1 MVGRLRFFGWIRV
14 GVRHRRWD
22 TGSRQE
28 IVEYVFE
35 FSRQLRIDSQ
45 ITTYS
50 QMTAY
55 DWLLMAR
62 RLRLSTYGGPLIGGD
77 AAGAFPVASEPILR
91 AERRNGIFSTPLA
104 HHQN

>member
-1 MVGRLRFFGWIRV
+1 MGRLRIFAWIRV
-14 GVRHRRWD
+14 GAHRRSGHA
-22 TGSRQE
+22 GSRQE

-45 ITTYS
+45 MTTYS
-50 QMTAY
+50 QTVAY
-55 DWLLMAR
+55 DGLLMAR

-77 AAGAFPVASEPILR
+77 RLALFSATSEPNVCS
-91 AERRNGIFSTPLA
+91 ERRNGIFSTPLA